1 MPARQRTH
9 DSFRYSLESA
19 GLDWITW
26 VEPKGVTS
34 GRSLLIGR
42 RLMEEERAL
51 GGKLRGFSGL
61 GYSGWKCGRVT
72 WGAREDGELLQI
84 SSCLAQS
91 TWTHLR
97 SSLGRPTR
105 LDFQTTFRSTP
116 SQKRLGTR
124 ILSPRATVHRSRSG
138 RPPLKTESWATSG
151 YYLGTV
157 GRRTARSYLRIYD
170 KGVEQGTE
178 PPGTLWRIEWEAKR
192 DLPGVLWTETKESG
206 DASLSSLRFCERV
219 CKSVDC
225 WWPLP
230 SSTEIGEVP
239 KVAPRDPPEVERT
252 LKWMDQMVRPAIER
266 LLPSLGTERLLQALG
281 LDAYA
286 VPITSLTPEQ
296 RLT

>member
-1 MPARQRTH
+1 MPSRQRTP
-9 DSFRYSLESA
+9 DNFSYSLESA

-26 VEPKGVTS
+26 VEPKGPSS
-34 GRSLLIGR
+34 GRSLLIAR
-42 RLMEEERAL
+42 HLMEQERTL
-51 GGKLRGFSGL
+51 GAKLRGFGGL

-72 WGAREDGELLQI
+72 WGARPDGELLQI

-91 TWTHLR
+91 TWTRLQ
-97 SSLGRPTR
+97 SSLGKPTR

-116 SQKRLGTR
+116 SQKRLGAR
-124 ILSPRATVHRSRSG
+124 VLSLTKRPVRCRSG
-138 RPPLKTESWATSG
+138 RPPLKMESRGTNG

-178 PPGTLWRIEWEAKR
+178 PPGNLWRIEWEVKR
-192 DLPGVLWTETKESG
+192 DLPEVLWTETQREG

-219 CKSVDC
+219 CRSVDC

-230 SSTEIGEVP
+230 SCTEIGEVP
-239 KVAPRDPPEVERT
+239 KVAPRDPPEVTRT
-252 LKWMDQMVRPAIER
+252 LAWMDQMVRPAVER
-266 LLPSLGTERLLQALG
+266 LLPALGTERLLEALG

-286 VPITSLTPEQ
+286 VPITSLRGDQ
-296 RLT
+296 